1 VNVRRRQAR
10 RQDFAAG
17 GAKPT
22 SGVHIFNALLD
33 VCSNRAEHEMWVFI
47 LNEGG
52 DKVVAWRS
60 QVEI

>member
-1 VNVRRRQAR
+1 MNVRRRQAR

-52 DKVVAWRS
+52 DKVVA
-60 QVEI
+60 